1 MTADASP
8 SPGALAGAALHDAKH
23 AVRDRI
29 GALRDALPTPQRAA
43 MAAAI
48 AAAIARLPS
57 FAAART
63 VLLTL
68 PFRSEWD
75 ARPLV
80 AAALAQG
87 KAVAL
92 PRVAPAT
99 RMLELHAI
107 RDVARDVGPGYRGIT
122 EPLASMP
129 RVDPGQIDWVLV
141 PGMAFDPMGRRLGYG
156 GGFYDRLLPLL
167 PPTAQR
173 VAGAFDLQV
182 IERVPAA
189 AHDLRVQAIVTPTR
203 VLLAQGPP

>member
-23 AVRDRI
+23 AMRARI
-29 GALRDALPTPQRAA
+29 GALRDALPAPQRAA

-68 PFRSEWD
+68 PYRSEWD
-75 ARPLV
+75 AMPLL
-80 AAALAQG
+80 AAAFAQG
-87 KAVAL
+87 KAVAV
-92 PRVAPAT
+92 PRVEPAT

-107 RDVARDVGPGYRGIT
+107 RDVARDVGPGYRGIP
-122 EPLASMP
+122 EPHASMP
-129 RVDPGQIDWVLV
+129 RVDPGQVDWVLV
-141 PGMAFDPMGRRLGYG
+141 PGVAFDATGHRLGYG

-167 PPTAQR
+167 PATAQR
-173 VAGAFDLQV
+173 IAGAFDLQV
-182 IERVPAA
+182 VEHVPAA
-189 AHDLRVQAIVTPTR
+189 VHDLRVHAIVTPTR
-203 VLLAQGPP
+203 TLQAHGAP